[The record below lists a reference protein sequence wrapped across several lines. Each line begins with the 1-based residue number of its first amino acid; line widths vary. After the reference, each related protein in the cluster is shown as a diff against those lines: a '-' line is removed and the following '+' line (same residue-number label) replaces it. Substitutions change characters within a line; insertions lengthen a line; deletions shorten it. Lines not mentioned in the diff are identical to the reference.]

1 MNLLLS
7 DAAVMS
13 GGALKAMRVPKFVSA
28 KTVTS
33 PSPTIGRVVSCA
45 VLFGVPKK
53 MTSSVQRINSD
64 ETGDGNQGGPQFLFF
79 FRSVNRAKVHPSPIF
94 FFPVNSRYSP

>member
-1 MNLLLS
+1 MEEKKEFFFMNLLLS

-53 MTSSVQRINSD
+53 MTSSVQRIN
-64 ETGDGNQGGPQFLFF
+64 ELFK
-79 FRSVNRAKVHPSPIF
+79 SVGHKKKP
-94 FFPVNSRYSP
+94 

>member
-53 MTSSVQRINSD
+53 MTSSVQRINELFKSVEHKKTVMKLEM
-64 ETGDGNQGGPQFLFF
+64 ETRVGHNFF
-79 FRSVNRAKVHPSPIF
+79 FF
-94 FFPVNSRYSP
+94 FAP

>member
-1 MNLLLS
+1 MDVLLR

-79 FRSVNRAKVHPSPIF
+79 FSLREPGQGPSFPYIF
-94 FFPVNSRYSP
+94 FSGKFPL